1 MESSKKPRLQLLFL
15 SKDPAHMEGITS
27 MLHGH
32 GIQTTTEL
40 TSLPWRSA
48 GYESFVMVSTKDYPE
63 ASALC
68 LDPDM
73 PGASTGTSYLV
84 ATGVDEAW
92 QHVLRRQSF
101 TTKCDRKTGA
111 GFFSMKTRWAS

>member
-1 MESSKKPRLQLLFL
+1 MESSNAPRLQLLSL
-15 SKDPAHMEGITS
+15 SKDPTHMEGIAST
-27 MLHGH
+27 LHRH
-32 GIQTTTEL
+32 GIQTRTER

-48 GYESFVMVSTKDYPE
+48 GHESFVMVSTEDYPE

-73 PGASTGTSYLV
+73 VGASRGTPYIV

-92 QHVLRRQSF
+92 QHVVRR
-101 TTKCDRKTGA
+101 
-111 GFFSMKTRWAS
+111 

>member
-1 MESSKKPRLQLLFL
+1 MESSNEPRLQLLSL
-15 SKDPAHMEGITS
+15 YKDPTHMERITA

-32 GIQTTTEL
+32 RIQTVTEH

-48 GYESFVMVSTKDYPE
+48 GYESFVMVSTEDYPE

-68 LDPDM
+68 LNPGM
-73 PGASTGTSYLV
+73 AGASKGTSYLV

-92 QHVLRRQSF
+92 QHVVRR
-101 TTKCDRKTGA
+101 
-111 GFFSMKTRWAS
+111 

>member
-1 MESSKKPRLQLLFL
+1 MESANEPRLQLLFL
-15 SKDPAHMEGITS
+15 SKDPTHMERITS

-32 GIQTTTEL
+32 GIQTMTER

-48 GYESFVMVSTKDYPE
+48 GYESFVMVSTEDYPE

-73 PGASTGTSYLV
+73 AGASTGISHFVTTQLMRHGSMSCAGNPSRPY
-84 ATGVDEAW
+84 ATAKQE
-92 QHVLRRQSF
+92 
-101 TTKCDRKTGA
+101 
-111 GFFSMKTRWAS
+111 WASFQ

>member
-1 MESSKKPRLQLLFL
+1 MESANEPRLQLLSL
-15 SKDPAHMEGITS
+15 SKDPTHMERITS

-32 GIQTTTEL
+32 GIQTMTER

-48 GYESFVMVSTKDYPE
+48 GYESVVMVSTEDHPE

-73 PGASTGTSYLV
+73 AGPSKGTSYLV
-84 ATGVDEAW
+84 TAGIDEAW
-92 QHVLRRQSF
+92 QHGVRR
-101 TTKCDRKTGA
+101 
-111 GFFSMKTRWAS
+111 